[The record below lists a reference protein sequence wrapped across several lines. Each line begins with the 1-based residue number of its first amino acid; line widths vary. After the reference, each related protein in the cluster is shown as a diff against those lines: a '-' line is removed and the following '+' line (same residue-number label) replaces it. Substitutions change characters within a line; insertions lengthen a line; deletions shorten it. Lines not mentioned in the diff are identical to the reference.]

1 MPSSIKVEEQEE
13 RKGPVINMDVPITL
27 EQLFFGGNIT
37 LKYNRRG
44 ACPRCEGYGSKNPSK
59 LKICNHCK
67 GKGY

>member
-1 MPSSIKVEEQEE
+1 
-13 RKGPVINMDVPITL
+13 MDVPITL